1 MGEDSHEESLLRQL
15 LKIERHEDRMLTAMV
30 HLTASNERLN
40 GRIAGLTW
48 VMLVLTW
55 VTFVIAIP
63 NTLATVFGISK
74 INEVLSLELMTAAL
88 VLSTAGALLLVILPG
103 SMFSFSGLEKR
114 LRRVS
119 RNK

>member
-1 MGEDSHEESLLRQL
+1 
-15 LKIERHEDRMLTAMV
+15 
-30 HLTASNERLN
+30 
-40 GRIAGLTW
+40 
-48 VMLVLTW
+48 

-63 NTLATVFGISK
+63 STLATVFGISK

-88 VLSTAGALLLVILPG
+88 VLSTTGALLLVILPG
-103 SMFSFSGLEKR
+103 SMLSFSSLEKR